1 MILINEGSMNIVSRC
16 NELLL
21 ASKKHHEFGVHCD
34 FLKGKG
40 CSLCRFKVLMGYKKV
55 VAGCR

>member
-1 MILINEGSMNIVSRC
+1 MITEGSMDIISRC

-21 ASKKHHEFGVHCD
+21 VSKIYHEFKVHCD

-40 CSLCRFKVLMGYKKV
+40 GFSSHVQGSLGT
-55 VAGCR
+55 